1 MTETTDKERL
11 VRLKAGDASA
21 FDEVFDAW
29 RPRLFAFLVRLC
41 GRRDLAEDLLQETW
55 IRLACR
61 AVDLREDT
69 CLGPWLFRVAR
80 NLYYSHLR
88 SRNRDAGR
96 LGEVFAFHWPSA
108 ATRTPLEELSAG
120 ERGRRLERAVAAL
133 PLIYRE
139 MVLLVGVAGMSPSEA
154 AAVAG
159 LTPEAARKR
168 LSRAREK
175 LAGLMEEG

>member
-1 MTETTDKERL
+1 MRETPDSEL
-11 VRLKAGDASA
+11 LCRLKAGDASA
-21 FDEVFDAW
+21 FDELFGAW
-29 RPRLFAFLVRLC
+29 RPRLFAFLLRLS
-41 GRRDLAEDLLQETW
+41 GRRDVAEDLLQETW
-55 IRLACR
+55 VRLAYR
-61 AVDLREDT
+61 AADLWEDT

-96 LGEVFAFHWPSA
+96 LNEVFAFHWPSTA
-108 ATRTPLEELSAG
+108 PRTPLDELSAG

-139 MVLLVGVAGMSPSEA
+139 MILLVGVAGMTPSDA

-175 LAGLMEEG
+175 LAGLMEED

>member
-1 MTETTDKERL
+1 MRETPDSEL
-11 VRLKAGDASA
+11 LGRLKAGDAPA
-21 FDEVFDAW
+21 FDELFGAW
-29 RPRLFAFLVRLC
+29 RPRLFAFLLRLS
-41 GRRDLAEDLLQETW
+41 GRRDVAEDLLQETW
-55 IRLACR
+55 IRLAHR
-61 AVDLREDT
+61 AADLHEDT

-96 LGEVFAFHWPSA
+96 LGEVFAFHWPSNA
-108 ATRTPLEELSAG
+108 PRTPLDELSAG
-120 ERGRRLERAVAAL
+120 ERGRRLEQAVAAL

-139 MVLLVGVAGMSPSEA
+139 MILLVGVAGMTPSGA

-175 LAGLMEEG
+175 LAGILEEG